1 MSFAHFHCC
10 TFSVVSVI
18 LFITCRWQPVSWL
31 ASHNLIS
38 TWITISCVCFLFCF
52 HSPPLHYMFLLTLVP
67 AVQPHLPRHP
77 VWTCAALHLLACPS
91 TLPIKPAAVSNL
103 SVSSIFSF
111 LLLLFTWLQ
120 RYTQPSAPCTLST
133 TFISPMFTLIYGL
146 TPSLCK
152 RVCVRVQACLRRHV
166 WV

>member
-1 MSFAHFHCC
+1 MAACVVACITQSDINLNNNFLCFFPVLFSLPSPSLHVSSDTCSCGATSPTPSPRVNLCC
-10 TFSVVSVI
+10 
-18 LFITCRWQPVSWL
+18 
-31 ASHNLIS
+31 
-38 TWITISCVCFLFCF
+38 
-52 HSPPLHYMFLLTLVP
+52 P
-67 AVQPHLPRHP
+67 APSGLPIYP
-77 VWTCAALHLLACPS
+77 TY

-146 TPSLCK
+146 TPSLFK
-152 RVCVRVQACLRRHV
+152 RVCVRVQACLRRNV